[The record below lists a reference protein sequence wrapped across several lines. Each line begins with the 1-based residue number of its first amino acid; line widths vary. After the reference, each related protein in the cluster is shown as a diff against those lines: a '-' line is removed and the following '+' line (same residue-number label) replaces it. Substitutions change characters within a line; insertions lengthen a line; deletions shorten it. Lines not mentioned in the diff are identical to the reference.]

1 MSKTIDDAM
10 GNLRALERAIAAG
23 PHDAVIAVSPENVRY
38 VGDVHISTQVSIRDR
53 LALIIWAK
61 GRAPVFVL
69 CAVEE
74 AYVRANSWISD
85 IRPFKEFVTTPMS
98 VVAGVLQELGLA
110 KGNIGIELDYL
121 AASYL
126 EELRRSLPG
135 LSVSSCTGVFA
146 EARIIKT
153 AREKELLTNAYRATE
168 KALLATYA
176 TIHEG
181 ETEKSMANR
190 LSDAIMHSGADLVA
204 YLHINA
210 GPNTGYPHMAPGG
223 YQVKRGDIVKADV
236 GGWYHEYITNV
247 GRTAKLGAPNAE
259 DLSYWRRLRA
269 IHHEIIDMLRPGN
282 TGRQLFERAT
292 VLHKE
297 ADLPFPYAHNGHSVG
312 LQVHEHPLVNPFED
326 IPYRPGMVST
336 VETRVR
342 FVGKVGY
349 HMEDLV
355 EITEGEPRIL
365 SDAFDNEE
373 IFVI

>member
-10 GNLRALERAIAAG
+10 GNLRSLERAIAEG

-74 AYVRANSWISD
+74 AFVRANSWISD
-85 IRPFKEFVTTPMS
+85 IRPFKEFVTSPIA
-98 VVAGVLQELGLA
+98 VVADVLEELGLA
-110 KGNIGIELDYL
+110 RGKIGIELDYL
-121 AASYL
+121 AGTYL
-126 EELRRSLPG
+126 DALRERLPDIA
-135 LSVSSCTGVFA
+135 VSSCTGTFA
-146 EARIIKT
+146 QARMIKT
-153 AREKELLTNAYRATE
+153 ARELELLAKAYRATE

-176 TIHEG
+176 TIREG

-190 LSDAIMHSGADLVA
+190 LADSIMHSGADLVA

-210 GPNTGYPHMAPGG
+210 GPNTGYPHMAPGDYG
-223 YQVKRGDIVKADV
+223 VKRGDIVKADV

-259 DLSYWRRLRA
+259 DLSYWQRLRA
-269 IHHEIIDMLRPGN
+269 IHHEIIGMLRPGN

-292 VLHKE
+292 VLHKQ

-342 FVGKVGY
+342 WVGKVGY

-355 EITEGEPRIL
+355 EITEGAPRVL

>member
-10 GNLRALERAIAAG
+10 GNLRALQRAIAEG

-61 GRAPVFVL
+61 GRDPVFVL

-74 AYVRANSWISD
+74 AFVRANSWIGE

-98 VVAGVLQELGLA
+98 VVADVLEELGLA

-126 EELRRSLPG
+126 DELRRRLPG
-135 LSVSSCTGVFA
+135 IAVSSCTKVFA

-269 IHHEIIDMLRPGN
+269 IHHEIIGMLRPGN

-355 EITEGEPRIL
+355 EITEGAPRIL
-365 SDAFDNEE
+365 SDAFDNED